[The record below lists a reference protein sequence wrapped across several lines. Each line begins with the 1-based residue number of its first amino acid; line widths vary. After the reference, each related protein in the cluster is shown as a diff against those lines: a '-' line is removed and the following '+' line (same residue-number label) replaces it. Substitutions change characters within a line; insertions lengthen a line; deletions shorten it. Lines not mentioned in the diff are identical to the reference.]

1 MASASLTGNDTI
13 LLSFND
19 PTTLIPIVDLGN
31 GDVAALTFPN
41 ELVGVTT
48 GKNGNSLYALNETGN
63 QADLVLRVLRGSK
76 DDKTLNSK
84 LATLTANFGG
94 FILMNCQLIKKVGD
108 GLGNITND
116 IYNLSGGIIS
126 KRVEATSNVEG
137 NTDQSIAVYSLK
149 FTNSPRSL

>member
-1 MASASLTGNDTI
+1 MANASLTGNDTI

-31 GDVAALTFPN
+31 
-41 ELVGVTT
+41 
-48 GKNGNSLYALNETGN
+48 ETGN
-63 QADLVLRVLRGSK
+63 QGDLVLRVLRGSK

-84 LATLTANFGG
+84 LVALSANFGG
-94 FILMNCQLIKKVGD
+94 FILMNCQLIKKIGD

-116 IYNLSGGIIS
+116 TYNLSGGIIS

-137 NTDQSIAVYSLK
+137 NTDQALAIYNIK